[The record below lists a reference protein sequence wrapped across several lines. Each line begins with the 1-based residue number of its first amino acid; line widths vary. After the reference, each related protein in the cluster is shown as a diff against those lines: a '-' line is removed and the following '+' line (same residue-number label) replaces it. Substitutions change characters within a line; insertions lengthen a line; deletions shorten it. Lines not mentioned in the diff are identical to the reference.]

1 MKKSIC
7 ILLFLTAFYS
17 FLACEDAKYY
27 TDQYIEFQEIEN
39 EKIDYHRGKDDPAK
53 VRVLVNYIGQEDLK
67 VWNPCALSPLL
78 YKQLREDGFQVNK
91 EHLYKLME
99 ENDFFKSGTYS
110 LGANYYNYY
119 GRIIY
124 NNYLPNSYNRLIYQN
139 QVIGEYYM
147 YTTGIH
153 YGNAYDKDYFNL
165 SYEFVFVVKDKL
177 AYITADLVW
186 GDFSGIC
193 DAFPE
198 LFEQREDGK
207 YYWVSQEA
215 QYKFC
220 EILNSED
227 YVKLPDTIRYVR
239 DVKDMIV
246 KTLKLKE

>member
-7 ILLFLTAFYS
+7 ILLFLTSFYS

-27 TDQYIEFQEIEN
+27 SDQYIEFQEIDN
-39 EKIDYHRGKDDPAK
+39 EKIDYDKNYIPEK
-53 VRVLVNYIGQEDLK
+53 VCIWVNYVGNDKIK
-67 VWNPCALSPLL
+67 NRNPQSMSPLL
-78 YKQLREDGFQVNK
+78 YKQLWKDGFQVNK

-99 ENDFFKSGTYS
+99 ENDFSNSGTYS
-110 LGANYYNYY
+110 LGANYYNHY

-124 NNYLPNSYNRLIYQN
+124 NNYLPNSYQKLFYNN
-139 QVIGEYYM
+139 QVIGEYYLC
-147 YTTGIH
+147 TTGIH
-153 YGNAYDKDYFNL
+153 YGNAYDKDYFAL
-165 SYEFVFVVKDKL
+165 SYDFVFVVKDKL

-186 GDFSGIC
+186 GDFSGIY
-193 DAFPE
+193 DAYPE
-198 LFEQREDGK
+198 FFEQRADGK
-207 YYWVSQEA
+207 YYWISQEA

>member
-99 ENDFFKSGTYS
+99 ENDFSKSGTYS
-110 LGANYYNYY
+110 LGANYYNNY
-119 GRIIY
+119 GKIVYR
-124 NNYLPNSYNRLIYQN
+124 NYLPNSYQKLFYNN

-147 YTTGIH
+147 YTTGIKS
-153 YGNAYDKDYFNL
+153 GNAYDEDYFNL
-165 SYEFVFVVKDKL
+165 YYHFVFVVKDKL
-177 AYITADLVW
+177 AYIDIGLIW
-186 GDFSGIC
+186 GDFSGIY
-193 DAFPE
+193 DVYPE
-198 LFEQREDGK
+198 FFEQRADGK
-207 YYWVSQEA
+207 YYWISQEA

-220 EILNSED
+220 EILNSEE
-227 YVKLPDTIRYVR
+227 YTKLPDTIRYVR